1 MSDGKSRF
9 RISSLISAMM
19 LMVLLVSAV
28 PSALAYSPSWDS
40 LKPLFEGKSQA
51 VVVADNDNNTVYMF
65 GGLTGLSG
73 SACSSFAYDVNT
85 GFTTRITSMPVGVRG
100 ASGGLGEDGRV
111 YIFSGWNTTNVATTQ
126 VYDIATD
133 SWSTET
139 AIPNNVFKGDCAVVW
154 PEFYIFGGTGAA
166 TMVQIYSASNDSWY
180 MGSPIPWGEARKAGA
195 AAYSE
200 TENAIY
206 FIGGVNG
213 GDVTT
218 DTVYRFDID
227 SDSWSNRT
235 ALPNQLAAFDATVGV
250 DGIIYAVGGSDV
262 DAHFALQVYSA
273 GYYYCSNNDSWHSL
287 PDMSNARKYL
297 SVVSLADGRILAIG
311 GNDNLGIFD
320 YVESLKV
327 VSTTT
332 SLSLSSIG
340 QGRSTMLN
348 LSFNSYASQTAADV
362 MFYLKADS
370 GQVYPAQALQFL
382 SPGAPS
388 VIVEIAQ
395 SMPAGQYE
403 LHAFWALFFETGEYN
418 LPEVTIHFDI
428 FATVP
433 LQDQISDLQSQINKL
448 NATFTD
454 RLNTQTGQI
463 SDLKHLNDEQ
473 QNDID
478 DLLSQLNQTNSD
490 LNDAINQLNNKADSA
505 QNAADSAGTYA
516 IIALG
521 LGVILII
528 VLIINILMA
537 RKR

>member
-9 RISSLISAMM
+9 RIGSLISAMT
-19 LMVLLVSAV
+19 LMVLLISAV

-40 LKPLFEGKSQA
+40 LTPLFEGKSQA
-51 VVVADNDNNTVYMF
+51 VVVADNDNGTIYMF
-65 GGLTGLSG
+65 GGLTGSSG
-73 SACSSFAYDVNT
+73 SACSSFSYDVNT
-85 GFTTRITSMPVGVRG
+85 NVTIRITSMPTGVRG
-100 ASGGLGEDGRV
+100 ATGGLGDDGRV

-154 PEFYIFGGTGAA
+154 PEFYVFGSTGTN
-166 TMVQIYSASNDSWY
+166 TMVQIYNAANNTWY
-180 MGSPIPWGEARKAGA
+180 LGSPLPDARRAGA
-195 AAYSE
+195 AVYDEADD
-200 TENAIY
+200 AIY
-206 FIGGVNG
+206 FMGGMDG
-213 GDVTT
+213 GDTPKDV
-218 DTVYRFDID
+218 VYRFGLD
-227 SDSWSNRT
+227 SKVWTTEQPMPD
-235 ALPNQLAAFDATVGV
+235 QLTSFDAAVGV
-250 DGIIYAVGGSDV
+250 DGQIYVIGGSDV
-262 DAHFALQVYSA
+262 DSHFSLPVYSA
-273 GYYYCSNNDSWHSL
+273 GYYYCTNNDSWHSL
-287 PDMSNARKYL
+287 PDMNNARKYL

-332 SLSLSSIG
+332 SLSLYSIG

-370 GQVYPAQALQFL
+370 GPVYPAQTLQFL

-454 RLNTQTGQI
+454 RLNAQTGQI

-521 LGVILII
+521 LGMILII